1 MTTMLYEKETLTPL
15 LLTNKNINNDDVDI
29 KFHVINGAWDGIF
42 TKGKVLIHHHAYGN
56 KWCSDE
62 FKCYTFTE
70 DDNIND
76 MYYSDVFVYFKE
88 LVKKGV
94 IG

>member
-15 LLTNKNINNDDVDI
+15 LLTNKNINNDDVDVR
-29 KFHVINGAWDGIF
+29 FHVINGAWDGTF
-42 TKGKVLIHHHAYGN
+42 TKGKVLIHCDYEN

-70 DDNIND
+70 DDGIDD
-76 MYYSDVFVYFKE
+76 MYFSDVFVYFKG

-94 IG
+94 IK

>member
-1 MTTMLYEKETLTPL
+1 MKKETLTPL
-15 LLTNKNINNDDVDI
+15 LLTNKNINNDDVDV
-29 KFHVINGAWDGIF
+29 KFHVINGAWDGTF
-42 TKGKVLIHHHAYGN
+42 TKGKVLIHHPDCGN

-70 DDNIND
+70 DDGIND
-76 MYYSDVFVYFKE
+76 MYYSDVFVYFKG

-94 IG
+94 IE